1 MKNLA
6 NFRQAVKLEKLKL
19 DGLRFFHKRHSSA
32 KTYAEDLSNI
42 TFHYLWENSP
52 NSLCNI

>member
-6 NFRQAVKLEKLKL
+6 NFRKAVKLEKLKL